1 MDRGKL
7 KEIEEKD
14 AEIARLIYQQEKLKK
29 AKREK
34 AKQLKKEGQTEE
46 GRGGRRE
53 YKHETR
59 REERVSERDGV
70 RHVTR
75 VEEHVTRQDG
85 VTRSHRSQHTRMA
98 RSTSGSGRTPSH
110 LLDAREERALP
121 PYRHPPP
128 ANAISSPN
136 HSNHSE
142 SPPYDRPPLP
152 PHPGT
157 SSNIC
162 FDYKV
167 NKSYSSC
174 YVFVGSQQVL
184 TNASNTQLDHFRKH
198 LHHNVIRSLI
208 AARVT
213 RPTNSPPHLINNN
226 TPQLIT
232 KTSAHPL
239 LGTLYTKMCE
249 TCFIFYLFIY
259 LFVRSVSSPAS
270 QGAEG
275 RGSQNVFASLDPT
288 FHEAPARPPP
298 AQSRPQQHSPMRG
311 FD

>member
-1 MDRGKL
+1 MQRGAAVDRGKL

-85 VTRSHRSQHTRMA
+85 VTRSHRSQHTRTE
-98 RSTSGSGRTPSH
+98 RSTSGSGRTPPH
-110 LLDAREERALP
+110 LLNAREERALP

-136 HSNHSE
+136 HSNYSE

-157 SSNIC
+157 NSYTFCCIC
-162 FDYKV
+162 HV
-167 NKSYSSC
+167 ESP
-174 YVFVGSQQVL
+174 
-184 TNASNTQLDHFRKH
+184 AA
-198 LHHNVIRSLI
+198 VICWFSTG
-208 AARVT
+208 AHERVEYAT
-213 RPTNSPPHLINNN
+213 RPLPETPPSQRHPFANRSQSDASHQFSPQH
-226 TPQLIT
+226 
-232 KTSAHPL
+232 
-239 LGTLYTKMCE
+239 
-249 TCFIFYLFIY
+249 
-259 LFVRSVSSPAS
+259 
-270 QGAEG
+270 
-275 RGSQNVFASLDPT
+275 
-288 FHEAPARPPP
+288 
-298 AQSRPQQHSPMRG
+298 QQHSPTHYENIRSPPARYPLH
-311 FD
+311 